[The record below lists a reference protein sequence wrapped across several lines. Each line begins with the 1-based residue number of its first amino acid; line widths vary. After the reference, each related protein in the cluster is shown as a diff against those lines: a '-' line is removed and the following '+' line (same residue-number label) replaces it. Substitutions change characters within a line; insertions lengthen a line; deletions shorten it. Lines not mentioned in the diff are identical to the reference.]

1 MAEQST
7 PSGPDLTLGIP
18 VSDLADGD
26 MLQGHVAGEAVL
38 VARRGDGY
46 FAIGAVC
53 THYGGPL
60 AEGLMVGETVR
71 CPWHHACFDLR
82 TGRTLRPPALKPVSC
97 WKVERRDGRLFVRE
111 KTHASE
117 RRPTGEGGKSRS
129 VVIVGGGAAG
139 NAAAETL
146 RAEGYT

>member
-46 FAIGAVC
+46 FAIDAVC

-60 AEGLMVGETVR
+60 ADGLMVGETVR

-82 TGRTLRPPALKPVSC
+82 TGQALRPPALNPLSC
-97 WKVERRDGRLFVRE
+97 WQVERREGRLFVRE
-111 KTHASE
+111 KARAGE
-117 RRPTGEGGKSRS
+117 RAPAGEISRPGS
-129 VVIVGGGAAG
+129 VVI
-139 NAAAETL
+139 
-146 RAEGYT
+146 